1 MASNILLK
9 IAILTATCPCQIMDK
24 IGWKQVACLANR
36 QIVSLFSQ
44 IFLLQQKSS
53 NKKNF
58 GAADSDNLVL
68 EQEAS

>member
-1 MASNILLK
+1 
-9 IAILTATCPCQIMDK
+9 MDK

-53 NKKNF
+53 NKENF